1 MNAPPMDDRDGVIWY
16 NGKLVPWRDAKF
28 HVLTHSLH
36 YGNGVFEGERI
47 YNGKVFK
54 LTEHSAR
61 LHRSA
66 NMLAYELPYSVAELD
81 AATKL
86 VVKEN
91 KLESGYVRPVA
102 WRGAEVIG
110 VSAKGTKVHVAIAAF
125 PWGAY
130 YEQKAIKLVT
140 SRWKRPSP
148 ESSPAGSKA
157 AGLYIICTL
166 AKDEALAAGA
176 QDALMHDYKGR
187 LSEATGANLF
197 LLLNGE
203 LHTPTT
209 ETILNGITRLTIMDL
224 ARKAGIKVVERE
236 IWPDELARASEVFL
250 TGTAVEVQPV
260 GAIDGR
266 EYPVGPV
273 TQKLQADFATLAWKR
288 HEIRRHCLARA
299 RGPRRAV
306 RVLGRPRGR
315 VQEGRAA
322 RL

>member
-1 MNAPPMDDRDGVIWY
+1 MAGPSLDDHDGVIWF
-16 NGKLVPWRDAKF
+16 NGKLVPWRDAKV

-36 YGNGVFEGERI
+36 YGNGVFEGARI
-47 YNGKVFK
+47 YKGKVFK

-61 LHRSA
+61 LIHSA
-66 NMLAYELPYSVAELD
+66 KMLAYDLPYSVEELD
-81 AATKL
+81 AATKK
-86 VVKEN
+86 VVAEN
-91 KLESGYVRPVA
+91 KLDSGYVRPIA

-110 VSAKGTKVHVAIAAF
+110 VSAKGTKVHVAITAF

-148 ESSPAGSKA
+148 ECSPAGSKA

-166 AKDEALAAGA
+166 AKDEALNAGY

-197 LLLNGE
+197 LLINGE
-203 LHTPTT
+203 LHTPTV
-209 ETILNGITRLTIMDL
+209 ECILNGITRQTVMDL
-224 ARKAGIKVVERE
+224 ARKRGIKVVERE
-236 IWPDELARASEVFL
+236 IWPEELARASEVFL

-260 GAIDGR
+260 GMIDKR

-273 TQKLQADFATLAWKR
+273 TQQLQADYAALV
-288 HEIRRHCLARA
+288 RA
-299 RGPRRAV
+299 
-306 RVLGRPRGR
+306 
-315 VQEGRAA
+315 
-322 RL
+322 

>member
-1 MNAPPMDDRDGVIWY
+1 MLEDDDKLEVFPLPKESLMISPPMDDRDGVIWY
-16 NGKLVPWRDAKF
+16 NGKLLPWREAKF
-28 HVLTHSLH
+28 HVLSHSLH
-36 YGNGVFEGERI
+36 YGNAVFEGERI
-47 YNGKVFK
+47 YDGKVFK

-61 LHRSA
+61 LVKSA
-66 NMLAYELPYSVAELD
+66 KMLAYELPYSVQELD
-81 AATKL
+81 TATKL
-86 VVKEN
+86 VVAEN
-91 KLESGYVRPVA
+91 HLESGYVRPIA
-102 WRGAEVIG
+102 WRGPEVIG
-110 VSAKGTKVHVAIAAF
+110 VSAVGTKIHVAITAF

-130 YEQKAIKLVT
+130 YSQKAIKLVT

-197 LLLNGE
+197 LLINGE

-224 ARKAGIKVVERE
+224 ARKRGIKVVERE
-236 IWPDELARASEVFL
+236 IWPDELAKATEVFL

-260 GAIDGR
+260 AAIDAR
-266 EYPVGPV
+266 EYAVGPI
-273 TQKLQADFATLAWKR
+273 TKQSQADFAEL
-288 HEIRRHCLARA
+288 
-299 RGPRRAV
+299 V
-306 RVLGRPRGR
+306 RS
-315 VQEGRAA
+315 
-322 RL
+322 

>member
-1 MNAPPMDDRDGVIWY
+1 MSSPPMDDRDGVIWY
-16 NGKLVPWRDAKF
+16 DGQLVPWREAKL
-28 HVLTHSLH
+28 HVLSHSLH
-36 YGNGVFEGERI
+36 YGSAVFEGERV

-66 NMLAYELPYSVAELD
+66 RMLAFEVPYSVEELD
-81 AATKL
+81 AATRR
-86 VVKEN
+86 VVAEN
-91 KLESGYVRPVA
+91 RLDSGYVRPIA

-110 VSAKGTKVHVAIAAF
+110 VSARGTKVHVAIAAF

-130 YEQKAIKLVT
+130 YDQPAIKLVT

-148 ESSPAGSKA
+148 ECSPAGSKA

-197 LLLNGE
+197 LVIDGQ

-209 ETILNGITRLTIMDL
+209 ETILNGITRLTVIDL
-224 ARKAGIKVVERE
+224 ARKRGIAVVERE

-260 GAIDGR
+260 AAIDGR
-266 EYPVGPV
+266 EYPVGPI
-273 TQKLQADFATLAWKR
+273 TRQLQADYAALV
-288 HEIRRHCLARA
+288 RA
-299 RGPRRAV
+299 
-306 RVLGRPRGR
+306 
-315 VQEGRAA
+315 
-322 RL
+322 

>member
-1 MNAPPMDDRDGVIWY
+1 MAGPALPMDDRDGVIWL
-16 NGKLVPWRDAKF
+16 NGKLVPWRDAKV
-28 HVLTHSLH
+28 HVLIHSLH
-36 YGNGVFEGERI
+36 YGNAVFEGCRI

-61 LHRSA
+61 LIRSA
-66 NMLAYELPYSVAELD
+66 KMVAYDLPYTVEQLD

-86 VVKEN
+86 VVAEN
-91 KLESGYVRPVA
+91 KLDSGYVRPLA

-110 VSAKGTKVHVAIAAF
+110 VSGKGTKIHVMIAAF

-157 AGLYIICTL
+157 AGLYVICTL
-166 AKDEALAAGA
+166 AKDEALDAGA
-176 QDALMHDYKGR
+176 QDALMLDYKGR

-197 LLLNGE
+197 LVINGQ
-203 LHTPTT
+203 LHTPTP
-209 ETILNGITRLTIMDL
+209 ETILNGITRQTVMEL
-224 ARKAGIKVVERE
+224 ARKRGITVVERE
-236 IWPDELARASEVFL
+236 IWPDELAKASEVFL

-266 EYPVGPV
+266 EYPVGPI
-273 TQKLQADFATLAWKR
+273 TQQLQADYAAL
-288 HEIRRHCLARA
+288 
-299 RGPRRAV
+299 V
-306 RVLGRPRGR
+306 RS
-315 VQEGRAA
+315 
-322 RL
+322 

>member
-1 MNAPPMDDRDGVIWY
+1 VTSPPLDDRDGVIWF
-16 NGKLVPWRDAKF
+16 NGKLLPWRDAKV

-36 YGNGVFEGERI
+36 YGNAVFEGDRI

-61 LHRSA
+61 LVRSA
-66 NMLAYELPYSVAELD
+66 KMLAYDLPYTVEELD

-86 VVKEN
+86 VVAEN
-91 KLESGYVRPVA
+91 KLESGYVRPLA

-110 VSAKGTKVHVAIAAF
+110 VSAAGTKIHVMIAAF
-125 PWGAY
+125 PWGKY
-130 YEQKAIKLVT
+130 FSQPAIRICT

-157 AGLYIICTL
+157 AGLYVICTL
-166 AKDEALAAGA
+166 ARDEAAAAGY

-197 LLLNGE
+197 LVIDGE

-209 ETILNGITRLTIMDL
+209 ETILNGITRQTVMAL
-224 ARKAGIKVVERE
+224 ARQRGITVVERE
-236 IWPDELARASEVFL
+236 IYPEELARASEVFL

-260 GAIDGR
+260 GAIDAR
-266 EYPVGPV
+266 EYPVGPIT
-273 TQKLQADFATLAWKR
+273 TQLQADYAALV
-288 HEIRRHCLARA
+288 RA
-299 RGPRRAV
+299 
-306 RVLGRPRGR
+306 
-315 VQEGRAA
+315 
-322 RL
+322 

>member
-1 MNAPPMDDRDGVIWY
+1 MAAPALPMDDRDGVIWL
-16 NGKLVPWRDAKF
+16 NGHLVPWRDAKV
-28 HVLTHSLH
+28 HVLVHSLH
-36 YGNGVFEGERI
+36 YGNSVFEGERI
-47 YNGKVFK
+47 YGGKVFK
-54 LTEHSAR
+54 LTEHSRR
-61 LHRSA
+61 LHTSA

-86 VVKEN
+86 VVAEN
-91 KLESGYVRPVA
+91 KLDSGYVRPLA

-110 VSAKGTKVHVAIAAF
+110 VSAIGAKVHVAIAAF

-197 LLLNGE
+197 LLINGE

-209 ETILNGITRLTIMDL
+209 ETILNGITRQTVIEL
-224 ARKAGIKVVERE
+224 ARKRGITVVERE
-236 IWPDELARASEVFL
+236 IWPDELANATDVFL

-260 GAIDGR
+260 ASIDKQTF
-266 EYPVGPV
+266 EVGPV
-273 TQKLQADFATLAWKR
+273 TQQLVADYSAL
-288 HEIRRHCLARA
+288 
-299 RGPRRAV
+299 V
-306 RVLGRPRGR
+306 RS
-315 VQEGRAA
+315 
-322 RL
+322 

>member
-1 MNAPPMDDRDGVIWY
+1 VNSPPLDDRDGVIWY
-16 NGKLVPWRDAKF
+16 NGQLVPWREAKV

-36 YGNGVFEGERI
+36 YGNAVFEGARI

-61 LHRSA
+61 LVKSA
-66 NMLAYELPYSVAELD
+66 KMLAYDLPYSVEQLD
-81 AATKL
+81 AATRQVL
-86 VVKEN
+86 VEN
-91 KLESGYVRPVA
+91 KLESGYVRPLA

-110 VSAKGTKVHVAIAAF
+110 VSGIGTKVHVMVAAF

-130 YEQKAIKLVT
+130 YQQKAIRLCT

-166 AKDEALAAGA
+166 AKDEALAAGY

-197 LLLNGE
+197 LLIDGQ

-209 ETILNGITRLTIMDL
+209 ETILNGITRQTVMDL
-224 ARKAGIKVVERE
+224 ARKRGLTVVERE
-236 IWPDELARASEVFL
+236 IWPEELSRASEVFL

-260 GAIDGR
+260 GAIDAR

-273 TQKLQADFATLAWKR
+273 TQQLQADYAAL
-288 HEIRRHCLARA
+288 
-299 RGPRRAV
+299 V
-306 RVLGRPRGR
+306 RS
-315 VQEGRAA
+315 
-322 RL
+322 

>member
-1 MNAPPMDDRDGVIWY
+1 MNTPPMDDRDGVIWY
-16 NGKLVPWRDAKF
+16 NGKLLPWREAKF

-36 YGNGVFEGERI
+36 YGNAVFEGMRI

-54 LTEHSAR
+54 LTEHNVR
-61 LHRSA
+61 FHKSA
-66 NMLAYELPYSVAELD
+66 NMLAYEIPYSVAELD
-81 AATKL
+81 AATKS
-86 VVKEN
+86 VVAEN
-91 KLESGYVRPVA
+91 KLESGYVRPIA

-110 VSAKGTKVHVAIAAF
+110 VSANGTKIHVAIAAF

-130 YEQKAIKLVT
+130 YDLKAIKLVT

-197 LLLNGE
+197 LLIKGE

-209 ETILNGITRLTIMDL
+209 ETILNGITRLTIIDL
-224 ARKAGIKVVERE
+224 ACKRGIKVIERE
-236 IWPDELARASEVFL
+236 IWPDELAKASEVFL

-260 GAIDGR
+260 GAIDAR
-266 EYPVGPV
+266 EYPLGSV
-273 TQKLQADFATLAWKR
+273 TKQLQADYAAL
-288 HEIRRHCLARA
+288 
-299 RGPRRAV
+299 V
-306 RVLGRPRGR
+306 RS
-315 VQEGRAA
+315 
-322 RL
+322 

>member
-1 MNAPPMDDRDGVIWY
+1 VSSAGLPLDDRDGTIWY
-16 NGKLVPWRDAKF
+16 NGKLVPWRDAKV
-28 HVLTHSLH
+28 HVLVHSLH
-36 YGNGVFEGERI
+36 YGNAVFEGARI

-61 LHRSA
+61 LVKSA
-66 NMLAYELPYSVAELD
+66 KMLAYDLPYSVEELD
-81 AATKL
+81 AATKK
-86 VVKEN
+86 VVAEN
-91 KLESGYVRPVA
+91 KLDSGYVRPIA

-110 VSAKGTKVHVAIAAF
+110 VSAKGTKVHVAITAF

-166 AKDEALAAGA
+166 AKDEALNAGY

-197 LLLNGE
+197 LVINGE

-209 ETILNGITRLTIMDL
+209 ETILNGITRQTVMEL
-224 ARKAGIKVVERE
+224 ARKKGVKVVERE
-236 IWPDELARASEVFL
+236 IYPDELAKASEVFL

-260 GAIDGR
+260 GVIDNR

-273 TQKLQADFATLAWKR
+273 TQALQAEYAAL
-288 HEIRRHCLARA
+288 
-299 RGPRRAV
+299 V
-306 RVLGRPRGR
+306 RS
-315 VQEGRAA
+315 
-322 RL
+322 

>member
-1 MNAPPMDDRDGVIWY
+1 MAAPALPMDDRDGVIWL
-16 NGKLVPWRDAKF
+16 NGHLVPWRDAKV
-28 HVLTHSLH
+28 HVLVHSLH
-36 YGNGVFEGERI
+36 YGNSVFEGERI
-47 YNGKVFK
+47 YGGKVFK
-54 LTEHSAR
+54 LTEHSRR
-61 LHRSA
+61 LHTSA

-86 VVKEN
+86 VVAEN
-91 KLESGYVRPVA
+91 KLDSGYVRPLA

-110 VSAKGTKVHVAIAAF
+110 VSAIGAKVHVAIAAF

-130 YEQKAIKLVT
+130 YEQKAIRLVT

-197 LLLNGE
+197 LLINGE

-209 ETILNGITRLTIMDL
+209 ETILNGITRQTVIEL
-224 ARKAGIKVVERE
+224 ARKRGITVVERE
-236 IWPDELARASEVFL
+236 IWPDELANATEVFL

-260 GAIDGR
+260 ASIDGQR
-266 EYPVGPV
+266 FEVGAV
-273 TQKLQADFATLAWKR
+273 TQQLVADYSAL
-288 HEIRRHCLARA
+288 
-299 RGPRRAV
+299 V
-306 RVLGRPRGR
+306 RS
-315 VQEGRAA
+315 
-322 RL
+322 

>member
-1 MNAPPMDDRDGVIWY
+1 MSSPALDDRDGLIWY
-16 NGKLVPWRDAKF
+16 NGTLVPWRDAKF

-36 YGNGVFEGERI
+36 YGNAVFEGARI

-61 LHRSA
+61 LVKSA
-66 NMLAYELPYSVAELD
+66 KMLAYDVPYTVAELD
-81 AATKL
+81 AATKQ
-86 VVKEN
+86 VVEAN
-91 KLESGYVRPVA
+91 KLESGYVRPIA

-110 VSAKGTKVHVAIAAF
+110 VSAKGTHVHVAVTAF

-130 YEQKAIKLVT
+130 YEQKAIRLVT

-166 AKDEALAAGA
+166 AKDEALNAGY

-209 ETILNGITRLTIMDL
+209 ETILNGITRQTVMDL
-224 ARKAGIKVVERE
+224 ARTRGIKVVERE
-236 IWPDELARASEVFL
+236 IWPDELAKASEVFL

-260 GAIDGR
+260 GAIDAR

-273 TQKLQADFATLAWKR
+273 TQQLQADYAAL
-288 HEIRRHCLARA
+288 
-299 RGPRRAV
+299 V
-306 RVLGRPRGR
+306 RI
-315 VQEGRAA
+315 
-322 RL
+322 

>member
-1 MNAPPMDDRDGVIWY
+1 VYGHPTTSRCTEFVSRGRVAPQPGQRLGP
-16 NGKLVPWRDAKF
+16 LSSRPA
-28 HVLTHSLH
+28 HLH
-36 YGNGVFEGERI
+36 RRLPFCARI

-61 LHRSA
+61 LIKSA
-66 NMLAYELPYSVAELD
+66 KMLAYDLPYSVEELD
-81 AATKL
+81 LATKK
-86 VVKEN
+86 VVAEN
-91 KLESGYVRPVA
+91 NLESGYVRPLA

-110 VSAKGTKVHVAIAAF
+110 VSAVGTKVHVAISAF

-130 YEQKAIKLVT
+130 YAQKAIKLIT

-148 ESSPAGSKA
+148 VSSPAGSKA

-166 AKDEALAAGA
+166 AKDEALAAGC

-203 LHTPTT
+203 LHTPTI
-209 ETILNGITRLTIMDL
+209 ECILNGITRQTVMEL
-224 ARKAGIKVVERE
+224 ARKRGIKVVERE
-236 IWPDELARASEVFL
+236 IWPDELAKASEIFL

-273 TQKLQADFATLAWKR
+273 TQALQADYAALV
-288 HEIRRHCLARA
+288 RA
-299 RGPRRAV
+299 
-306 RVLGRPRGR
+306 
-315 VQEGRAA
+315 
-322 RL
+322 

>member
-1 MNAPPMDDRDGVIWY
+1 MSTPGLPFDDRDGVIWY
-16 NGKLVPWRDAKF
+16 NGKLTQWRDAKV

-36 YGNGVFEGERI
+36 YGNAVFEGARV

-61 LHRSA
+61 LIKSA
-66 NMLAYELPYSVAELD
+66 KMLAYDVPYSVEELD
-81 AATKL
+81 AATQL
-86 VVKEN
+86 VIAEN
-91 KLESGYVRPVA
+91 KLDAGYVRPLA

-110 VSAKGTKVHVAIAAF
+110 VSAIGTKVHVMIAAF

-130 YEQKAIKLVT
+130 YQQKAIKLMT

-166 AKDEALAAGA
+166 AKDEALAAGV

-197 LLLNGE
+197 LVIGGE

-209 ETILNGITRLTIMDL
+209 ETILNGITRQTVMEL
-224 ARKAGIKVVERE
+224 ARKRGLKVVERE
-236 IWPDELARASEVFL
+236 IYPDELAKASEVFL

-273 TQKLQADFATLAWKR
+273 TQQLQADYAALV
-288 HEIRRHCLARA
+288 RA
-299 RGPRRAV
+299 
-306 RVLGRPRGR
+306 
-315 VQEGRAA
+315 
-322 RL
+322 

>member
-1 MNAPPMDDRDGVIWY
+1 MDDRDGVIWF
-16 NGKLVPWRDAKF
+16 NGKLVPWREARV
-28 HVLTHSLH
+28 HVLVHSLH
-36 YGNGVFEGERI
+36 YGNSVFEGARI

-54 LTEHSAR
+54 LREHSAR
-61 LHRSA
+61 LIHSA
-66 NMLAYELPYSVAELD
+66 KMLAYDLPYTAEQLD
-81 AATKL
+81 EATKL
-86 VVKEN
+86 VIKEN
-91 KLESGYVRPVA
+91 NLASGYVRPLA

-110 VSAKGTKVHVAIAAF
+110 VSAVGTKIHVMIAAF

-166 AKDEALAAGA
+166 AKDEALAAGC

-197 LLLNGE
+197 LLINGE
-203 LHTPTT
+203 LHTPTV
-209 ETILNGITRLTIMDL
+209 ECILNGITRQTVMEL
-224 ARKAGIKVVERE
+224 ARKRGIKVIERE
-236 IWPDELARASEVFL
+236 IWPEELAKASEIFL

-266 EYPVGPV
+266 EYPVGSV
-273 TQKLQADFATLAWKR
+273 TQQLQADYAAL
-288 HEIRRHCLARA
+288 
-299 RGPRRAV
+299 V
-306 RVLGRPRGR
+306 RS
-315 VQEGRAA
+315 
-322 RL
+322 

>member
-1 MNAPPMDDRDGVIWY
+1 MAAPALPMDDRDGVIWL
-16 NGKLVPWRDAKF
+16 NGHLVPWRDAKV
-28 HVLTHSLH
+28 HVLVHSLH
-36 YGNGVFEGERI
+36 YGNSVFEGERI
-47 YNGKVFK
+47 YGGKVFK
-54 LTEHSAR
+54 LTEHSRR
-61 LHRSA
+61 LHTSA

-81 AATKL
+81 AATRL
-86 VVKEN
+86 VVAEN
-91 KLESGYVRPVA
+91 KLDSGYVRPLA

-110 VSAKGTKVHVAIAAF
+110 VSAIGAKVHVAIAAF

-197 LLLNGE
+197 LLINGE

-209 ETILNGITRLTIMDL
+209 ETILNGITRQTVIEL
-224 ARKAGIKVVERE
+224 ARNRAIKVVERE
-236 IWPDELARASEVFL
+236 IWPDELATATEVFL

-260 GAIDGR
+260 ASIDKQTF
-266 EYPVGPV
+266 EVGPV
-273 TQKLQADFATLAWKR
+273 TQQLVADYSAL
-288 HEIRRHCLARA
+288 
-299 RGPRRAV
+299 V
-306 RVLGRPRGR
+306 RS
-315 VQEGRAA
+315 
-322 RL
+322 

>member
-1 MNAPPMDDRDGVIWY
+1 MDDRDGVIWL
-16 NGKLVPWRDAKF
+16 NGKLVPWREAKV
-28 HVLTHSLH
+28 HVLVHSLH
-36 YGNGVFEGERI
+36 YGNAVFEGCRI

-61 LHRSA
+61 LIRSA
-66 NMLAYELPYSVAELD
+66 KMVAYDLPYTVEELD

-86 VVKEN
+86 VVAEN
-91 KLESGYVRPVA
+91 KLDSGYVRPLA

-110 VSAKGTKVHVAIAAF
+110 VSGKGTKIHVMIAAF

-166 AKDEALAAGA
+166 AKDEAIDAGA
-176 QDALMHDYKGR
+176 QDALMLDYKDR

-197 LLLNGE
+197 LVINGE
-203 LHTPTT
+203 LHTPTP
-209 ETILNGITRLTIMDL
+209 ETILNGITRQTVMEL
-224 ARKAGIKVVERE
+224 ARKRGITVVERE
-236 IWPDELARASEVFL
+236 IWPDELAKASEVFL

-266 EYPVGPV
+266 EYPVGPI
-273 TQKLQADFATLAWKR
+273 TQQLQADYAAL
-288 HEIRRHCLARA
+288 
-299 RGPRRAV
+299 V
-306 RVLGRPRGR
+306 RS
-315 VQEGRAA
+315 
-322 RL
+322 